1 MCSFGIST
9 GGYGRYD
16 TPIQFL
22 PQSWATPYLQRRAK
36 GRSNFVLPRVRQRR
50 MPSPPPPPPP
60 PSPPSPPQPT
70 NADGGDA
77 DGNGHG
83 SSSPITSP
91 KHSRPNK
98 FPFKMLDM
106 LNAGEKEGGRI
117 VGWNPEGDG
126 ILIKDVPK
134 FTSDVLPLYFRHS
147 NIGSFQ
153 RQLLLYGFVR
163 DVTISATS
171 GQAYRHEAFPRDDR
185 EACLRITITRPN
197 GATAS
202 SAKSSTGKSKAAAS
216 EPKPKPKSPSSGAA
230 KSQRSISGVDMD
242 IPPSAFKT
250 ADASRFVLPL
260 ADGADQAAAAEQPT
274 AFAPDISPDSAD
286 VEMSQQKRRKK
297 KSKTRSFPGAKALF
311 TLGEDASA
319 NEHDSGDLDLS
330 TNSDSEDCTSSIDNG
345 HLHGGQIFEGSPA
358 GHYSPMYGGLHSD
371 QPAMPLPLRL
381 CRDED
386 MHYLSERQCY
396 ARRHLVEYFLAT
408 KEDAK
413 RRNRL
418 GGNHGIEPNQVGI
431 RCSFCCDVS
440 PELQPKGAIS
450 FPRSVK
456 ALNAAVGEMLRQ
468 HTEKCQYVPAAVK
481 EVLSTLKA
489 NRPRTKP
496 GNTNNES
503 PQEYWIRT
511 CAEMGMVDTEGH
523 NGFGGIQLKESGV
536 PDVTIVSTFT
546 DRKRHVNNEEKKDDL
561 EDDTDQSSMCSTPS
575 SAATNTSSVPST
587 IAGGIG
593 ASGSTDPV
601 AYWSNRYSEFKNYNL
616 KSDGGGGKKTKGRAT
631 ATVKTAKGKS
641 EYYKGTN
648 MKKPANGRLIS
659 PEAIQIMKDWLLAN
673 AHHPY
678 TSDEQRDALCRQ
690 TGLNRMQVK
699 NWLTNGRRRLLR
711 PMLKKMGKGGG
722 GNL

>member
-1 MCSFGIST
+1 M
-9 GGYGRYD
+9 
-16 TPIQFL
+16 
-22 PQSWATPYLQRRAK
+22 
-36 GRSNFVLPRVRQRR
+36 
-50 MPSPPPPPPP
+50 
-60 PSPPSPPQPT
+60 PSPPQPT
-70 NADGGDA
+70 NADGGD
-77 DGNGHG
+77 GNDHG
-83 SSSPITSP
+83 SSSPTTSP
-91 KHSRPNK
+91 KHPRPNK

-126 ILIKDVPK
+126 ILIRDIPK
-134 FTSDVLPLYFRHS
+134 FTSDVLPLYFRHG

-163 DVTISATS
+163 DATLSVTS

-185 EACLRITITRPN
+185 EACLRIIITRPAN
-197 GATAS
+197 GATSTTSAS
-202 SAKSSTGKSKAAAS
+202 STDKSKAAVS
-216 EPKPKPKSPSSGAA
+216 ETKPKPKAPLSDAA
-230 KSQRSISGVDMD
+230 ESQRSISSVGMD
-242 IPPSAFKT
+242 IPPTAFKT
-250 ADASRFVLPL
+250 ADASRFVLPR
-260 ADGADQAAAAEQPT
+260 ADDADQAAAEQPT
-274 AFAPDISPDSAD
+274 AFAPNMAQDSVD

-311 TLGEDASA
+311 TLGEDANA
-319 NEHDSGDLDLS
+319 NENDAVDLS
-330 TNSDSEDCTSSIDNG
+330 TNSDSEDCASSIDNG
-345 HLHGGQIFEGSPA
+345 HLHDGQVFEGSPV
-358 GHYSPMYGGLHSD
+358 GHYSPVYGGLYSD

-396 ARRHLVEYFLAT
+396 GRRHLVEYFLAT
-408 KEDAK
+408 KEDAR

-440 PELQPKGAIS
+440 PALQPKGATS

-496 GNTNNES
+496 GDTNNES
-503 PQEYWIRT
+503 PQEYWIRSCT
-511 CAEMGMVDTEGH
+511 ETGMVDTEGH

-536 PDVTIVSTFT
+536 PDATIVSTFK
-546 DRKRHVNNEEKKDDL
+546 DRKRFINNEEKKNDL
-561 EDDTDQSSMCSTPS
+561 EDDTDQSSISSTPS
-575 SAATNTSSVPST
+575 SAATITSSAPST
-587 IAGGIG
+587 IAGGRTSPG
-593 ASGSTDPV
+593 NTDPV
-601 AYWSNRYSEFKNYNL
+601 AYWSHRYSEFKNYNL

-631 ATVKTAKGKS
+631 ATVKAAKGSKS
-641 EYYKGTN
+641 GYYKGTN
-648 MKKPANGRLIS
+648 MKKPAKGRLIP
-659 PEAIQIMKDWLLAN
+659 PEAIEILKDWLLAN

-678 TSDEQRDALCRQ
+678 SSDEQRDALCRQ